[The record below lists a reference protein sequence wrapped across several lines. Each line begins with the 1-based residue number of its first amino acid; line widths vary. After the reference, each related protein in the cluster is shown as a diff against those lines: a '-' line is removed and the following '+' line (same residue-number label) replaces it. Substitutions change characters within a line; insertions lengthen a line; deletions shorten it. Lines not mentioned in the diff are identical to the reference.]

1 MTIGGNVML
10 PTLRTKLN
18 GVSAR
23 NKSLQDILQTSNQ
36 GERVLSVEAHQG
48 GQHNTKITL
57 EMPDKE
63 KRVHFYNRLN
73 LSVLLP
79 ENLELKSTLAE
90 TIHALNLAG
99 YDFTSDDLELVD
111 GVLQAKATSLGY
123 YGGIMVEEPLTA
135 ILDHQGGQLPNFS
148 MDWNSYISSEEF
160 SGYIYFHRYEFVL
173 SIGSRPEPIKIIY
186 TPEDETT
193 LQEFTSN
200 SNGFIAGWLT
210 RKWDELDLYDEMSL
224 MVSSQNSPGFMVQNL
239 LDEPNSFELVV
250 TRQASLSSSGPV
262 ITQTPLR
269 MGRYDMLPFGERIAP
284 ESLFYPEEISMID
297 SATHYDSN
305 EWTFKRNGVRPS
317 LFEVSVNERE
327 YVEVEGDEF
336 SVDVVEGNS
345 LEHIVYNALTAAGYG
360 NMFWASSLTLHNS
373 SLDYLS
379 IKIRATFGNE
389 VLVVFDA
396 ELGTRLT
403 RVEAE
408 MPVIH

>member
-1 MTIGGNVML
+1 ML

>member
-1 MTIGGNVML
+1 ML

-148 MDWNSYISSEEF
+148 MDWNSYISSEQF
-160 SGYIYFHRYEFVL
+160 NGYVSFHRYEFVL
-173 SIGSRPEPIKIIY
+173 SIGSRPEPIKFIY
-186 TPEDETT
+186 TPEDETA
-193 LQEFTSN
+193 LQEFSWN
-200 SNGFIAGWLT
+200 GNGFIAGWLSQ
-210 RKWDELDLYDEMSL
+210 KWDELDLYTEMSL

-239 LDEPNSFELVV
+239 LDKPNSFELVV

-284 ESLFYPEEISMID
+284 DSFLFKDAIFMPEYTE
-297 SATHYDSN
+297 YYN
-305 EWTFKRNGVRPS
+305 EDENAFERNGVRPS
-317 LFEVSVNERE
+317 LFEVSVNERG
-327 YVEVEGDEF
+327 YVEVERDEF
-336 SVDVVEGNS
+336 SADSMGDNGLDYIIDHAIQS
-345 LEHIVYNALTAAGYG
+345 AGYG
-360 NMFWASSLTLHNS
+360 NMFWASIPTILHNS
-373 SLDYLS
+373 SLDYIS

-396 ELGTRLT
+396 ELGTLGI
-403 RVEAE
+403 RVDVE

>member
-1 MTIGGNVML
+1 ML

-90 TIHALNLAG
+90 TIYALNLAG

-111 GVLQAKATSLGY
+111 GMLQAKATSLGY

-135 ILDHQGGQLPNFS
+135 ILDHQGGELPNFS
-148 MDWNSYISSEEF
+148 MDWYTYIGTDDF

-173 SIGSRPEPIKIIY
+173 SIGSRPEPIKFIY
-186 TPEDETT
+186 VPEDEDA
-193 LQEFTSN
+193 LQEFSRN
-200 SNGFIAGWLT
+200 SDGFIAGWLSQ
-210 RKWDELDLYDEMSL
+210 KWDELDLYDEMSL
-224 MVSSQNSPGFMVQNL
+224 MLSSQNSPGFMVQNL
-239 LDEPNSFELVV
+239 LDKPNSFELVV
-250 TRQASLSSSGPV
+250 TREATLDQSGPV

-284 ESLFYPEEISMID
+284 ESLFYPEDIQMAD
-297 SATHYDSN
+297 SVAYYDFD
-305 EWTFKRNGVRPS
+305 EWAFKHNGVRPS

-327 YVEVEGDEF
+327 YVKVEADDF
-336 SVDVVEGNS
+336 SERAVEDNS
-345 LEHIVYNALTAAGYG
+345 LEYIVYHAFTAAGYG

-396 ELGTRLT
+396 ELGTLLT
-403 RVEAE
+403 QVDVV
-408 MPVIH
+408 MPS

>member
-90 TIHALNLAG
+90 TIYALNLAG

-111 GVLQAKATSLGY
+111 GMLQAKATSLGY
-123 YGGIMVEEPLTA
+123 YGGIMVEEPVTA
-135 ILDHQGGQLPNFS
+135 ILDHQGGEVPNFS
-148 MDWNSYISSEEF
+148 MDWYTYIGTDDF

-173 SIGSRPEPIKIIY
+173 SIGSRPEPIKFIY
-186 TPEDETT
+186 VPEDEDA
-193 LQEFTSN
+193 LQEFSGN
-200 SNGFIAGWLT
+200 SNGFIAGWLSQ
-210 RKWDELDLYDEMSL
+210 KWDELDLYDEMSL
-224 MVSSQNSPGFMVQNL
+224 IVSSQNSPGFMVQNL
-239 LDEPNSFELVV
+239 LDKPNSFELVV
-250 TRQASLSSSGPV
+250 TREATLDQSGPI

-284 ESLFYPEEISMID
+284 ESLLFPEEIQMAD
-297 SATHYDSN
+297 SVA
-305 EWTFKRNGVRPS
+305 
-317 LFEVSVNERE
+317 
-327 YVEVEGDEF
+327 
-336 SVDVVEGNS
+336 
-345 LEHIVYNALTAAGYG
+345 
-360 NMFWASSLTLHNS
+360 
-373 SLDYLS
+373 
-379 IKIRATFGNE
+379 
-389 VLVVFDA
+389 
-396 ELGTRLT
+396 
-403 RVEAE
+403 
-408 MPVIH
+408 